1 MLKLG
6 PQDDMYTDEDKQLR
20 ACIYIYT
27 HLPVYLPVC
36 LFIYLRTYLP
46 ICLSISVYPS
56 IYLSIYAVA
65 HVYMYTLCLRIVF
78 QQVFAAVLGFVGTIF
93 CLRDERLYWEAR
105 QALQKASLSED
116 RVLQRPN

>member
-20 ACIYIYT
+20 VCIYLYT
-27 HLPVYLPVC
+27 STCLSTCLFVYLS
-36 LFIYLRTYLP
+36 TLP

-65 HVYMYTLCLRIVF
+65 HVYMYTSCLRIVF
-78 QQVFAAVLGFVGTIF
+78 QQVFAAVWALWA
-93 CLRDERLYWEAR
+93 LYCAYETSVFTGRPGKRCRKRACQR
-105 QALQKASLSED
+105 TVYYRGLSSY
-116 RVLQRPN
+116 L